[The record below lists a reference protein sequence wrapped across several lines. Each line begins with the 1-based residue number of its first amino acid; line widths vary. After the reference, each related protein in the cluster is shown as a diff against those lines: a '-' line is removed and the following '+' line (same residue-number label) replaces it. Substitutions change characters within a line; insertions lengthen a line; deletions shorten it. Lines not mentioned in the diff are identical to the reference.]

1 MAMNRKTTYR
11 KAAYLGMYLA
21 AALILSYVES
31 LIPFSFG
38 IPGIKLGLANLIV
51 VLMLYLAGWQEAL
64 LVSILR
70 IVLSGA
76 MFGNLFGI
84 LYGLS
89 GGLLSFLV
97 MALLVRSD
105 RFHVVTVS
113 ICGGVAH
120 NAAQLAVAAW
130 LVDSYYV
137 IYYMPVLL
145 IAGIVTGTLVGI
157 VSREAGRRLP
167 VQLLRN

>member
-1 MAMNRKTTYR
+1 M
-11 KAAYLGMYLA
+11 GMYLA
-21 AALILSYVES
+21 VALILSYVES

-38 IPGIKLGLANLIV
+38 IPGVKLGLANLVV
-51 VLMLYLAGWQEAL
+51 VLMLYLADWREAL
-64 LVSILR
+64 VISILR
-70 IVLSGA
+70 IILSGA

-97 MALLVRSD
+97 MALLVRKD
-105 RFHVVTVS
+105 AFHVVTVS
-113 ICGGVAH
+113 ICGGVVH
-120 NAAQLAVAAW
+120 NIAQLAVAAW

-145 IAGIVTGTLVGI
+145 IAGILTGTLVGI
-157 VSREAGRRLP
+157 VSREVGRRLP

>member
-1 MAMNRKTTYR
+1 MRKRT
-11 KAAYLGMYLA
+11 AYMGMYLA

-31 LIPFSFG
+31 LIPISVG
-38 IPGIKLGLANLIV
+38 IPGVKLGLANLIV
-51 VLMLYLAGWQEAL
+51 VVMLYFADWRAAL
-64 LVSILR
+64 LLSVLR

-84 LYGLS
+84 LYGLA
-89 GGLLSFLV
+89 GGLFSFLV
-97 MALLVRSD
+97 MALLIRSR

-120 NAAQLAVAAW
+120 NMAQLVVAAF
-130 LVDSYYV
+130 LVESYYV

-145 IAGIVTGTLVGI
+145 MTGMLTGTLVGVI
-157 VSREAGRRLP
+157 SLEAGRRLP
-167 VQLLRN
+167 EGMWPGRSE